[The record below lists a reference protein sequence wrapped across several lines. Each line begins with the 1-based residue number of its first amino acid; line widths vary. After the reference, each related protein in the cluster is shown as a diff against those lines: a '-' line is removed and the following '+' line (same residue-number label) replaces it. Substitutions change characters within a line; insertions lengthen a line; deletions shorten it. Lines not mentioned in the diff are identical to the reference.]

1 MNADESLLATL
12 FVCLMAAALA
22 VPGAQ
27 KLGLGRVLGYL
38 VAGILIGPWGLAMVR
53 EPVELKLLG
62 DIATG
67 MMLFLI
73 GFQLQPEI
81 LFRLRHR
88 ILTQGLPF
96 WVATTVLFTLVGL
109 TCGLDWPKALAIAAA
124 LALSSHTLVSEFV
137 ESKNLSGSSR
147 GDLAITVTTTHALLF
162 LPLMI
167 LLPLLGFGNPLQ
179 EPVGLQSVLLDLA
192 LSALVIACG
201 HWLFQHLLRYI
212 TATQA
217 PELFLVVV
225 LLMLIGVLL
234 LFIHFGSS
242 ALLGALLAG
251 YVMAASEFRQELA
264 STLRPW
270 RGMLLGFFFITLGVW
285 IDFGLLLR
293 YPLIVLAVLVVM
305 LVVKLLVA
313 LAINYFASDKE
324 QPHLL
329 TAMLVAPAGEL
340 SFVALGI
347 AIAYQAVDRQLGS
360 GLVVVIALS
369 MLLTPIMQM
378 LYSRR
383 RAQLSTATQAVSG
396 TGDVIEAP
404 EAAVDKTDTTQF
416 EDAQPDS
423 AIEPQVH
430 SHVTGAPVLIAG
442 FGRVGQTVCRL
453 LVSAGMQPTLID
465 HDPERLA
472 AVSRLGF
479 DTYCGDALRAD
490 LLEQAGLNNMQ
501 ALVIAVD
508 DRRRSMQLVSL
519 VQERFPHVRLIV
531 RSADRYHQ
539 VELASVGVD
548 SSHRE
553 NFESAVLLGED
564 ALAAI
569 GIDWEESERISEAFR
584 DHEARLMDAEIER
597 GREQVLAGEA
607 VFSPSLA
614 LGYTQVNGGL
624 ETLLSLDSEA
634 FARDIEQKSAN
645 DE

>member
-1 MNADESLLATL
+1 MNADESLLGTL

-53 EPVELKLLG
+53 EPVELELLA

-67 MMLFLI
+67 MLLFLI
-73 GFQLQPEI
+73 GFQLQPET
-81 LFRLRHR
+81 LLRLRGR

-96 WVATTVLFTLVGL
+96 WIVSTVLFTLIGL
-109 TCGLDWPKALAIAAA
+109 SLDLDWPKAVAVSAA
-124 LALSSHTLVSEFV
+124 LALSSHTLISEFV
-137 ESKNLSGSSR
+137 EIKNLSGSSR
-147 GDLAITVTTTHALLF
+147 GDLAISITTTHALLF

-192 LSALVIACG
+192 LSALVIAFG
-201 HWLFQHLLRYI
+201 HWVFKHVLRYI

-217 PELFLVVV
+217 PELFLIVV

-234 LFIHFGSS
+234 LFISFGSS

-305 LVVKLLVA
+305 LVSKLLVA
-313 LAINYFASDKE
+313 LAINYLSGDK
-324 QPHLL
+324 QRPHLL

-340 SFVALGI
+340 SFVALSI

-369 MLLTPIMQM
+369 MLLTPVMQM
-378 LYSRR
+378 LYKRR
-383 RAQLSTATQAVSG
+383 RAQLVGGVQ
-396 TGDVIEAP
+396 DVIGQAGATDAGLQEA
-404 EAAVDKTDTTQF
+404 DR
-416 EDAQPDS
+416 S
-423 AIEPQVH
+423 ASIPATEKVAY
-430 SHVTGAPVLIAG
+430 SHAKEVPVLIAG

-472 AVSRLGF
+472 EVSRLGF
-479 DTYCGDALRAD
+479 RTFCGDALRVD
-490 LLEQAGLNNMQ
+490 LLEQAGLDYMQ
-501 ALVIAVD
+501 VLVIAVD
-508 DRRRSMQLVSL
+508 DRRRSMELISL
-519 VQERFPHVRLIV
+519 VQDRFPHVKLVV
-531 RSADRYHQ
+531 RSTDRYQQ
-539 VELASVGVD
+539 VELACIGVD

-564 ALAAI
+564 ALASI

-584 DHEARLMDAEIER
+584 DHEARLMDEEIQR
-597 GREQVLAGEA
+597 GRERVLAGEA
-607 VFSPSLA
+607 VYSPSLA
-614 LGYTQVNGGL
+614 LGYTQVNGSL

-634 FARDIEQKSAN
+634 FVREIEQKSAI

>member
-1 MNADESLLATL
+1 M
-12 FVCLMAAALA
+12 
-22 VPGAQ
+22 
-27 KLGLGRVLGYL
+27 
-38 VAGILIGPWGLAMVR
+38 
-53 EPVELKLLG
+53 
-62 DIATG
+62 
-67 MMLFLI
+67 
-73 GFQLQPEI
+73 
-81 LFRLRHR
+81 
-88 ILTQGLPF
+88 
-96 WVATTVLFTLVGL
+96 LFTLIGL
-109 TCGLDWPKALAIAAA
+109 SFDLDWPKAVAVSAA
-124 LALSSHTLVSEFV
+124 LALSSHTLISEFV
-137 ESKNLSGSSR
+137 EAKNLSGSSR
-147 GDLAITVTTTHALLF
+147 GNLAISITTTHALLF

-192 LSALVIACG
+192 LSALVIAFG
-201 HWLFQHLLRYI
+201 HWVFKHLLRYI

-217 PELFLVVV
+217 PELFLIVV

-234 LFIHFGSS
+234 LFINFGSS

-270 RGMLLGFFFITLGVW
+270 RGMLMGFFFITLGVW

-293 YPLIVLAVLVVM
+293 YPLVVLAVLVVM
-305 LVVKLLVA
+305 LVTKLLVA
-313 LAINYFASDKE
+313 LAINYLAGDKE
-324 QPHLL
+324 RPHLL

-340 SFVALGI
+340 SFVALSI

-383 RAQLSTATQAVSG
+383 RAQLVGGAQDVVEEGGAT
-396 TGDVIEAP
+396 
-404 EAAVDKTDTTQF
+404 DKALR
-416 EDAQPDS
+416 E
-423 AIEPQVH
+423 
-430 SHVTGAPVLIAG
+430 TGASQVDQPGSDSVTEKPAYSHTNEVPVLIAG

-472 AVSRLGF
+472 EVSRLGF
-479 DTYCGDALRAD
+479 RTFCGDALRVD
-490 LLEQAGLNNMQ
+490 LLEQAGLDYMQ

-508 DRRRSMQLVSL
+508 DRRRSMQLISL
-519 VQERFPHVRLIV
+519 VQDRFPHIRLVV
-531 RSADRYHQ
+531 RSTDRYQQ
-539 VELASVGVD
+539 VELACIGVD

-564 ALAAI
+564 ALTAI

-584 DHEARLMDAEIER
+584 DHEARLMEEEIER
-597 GREQVLAGEA
+597 GRERVLAGEA
-607 VFSPSLA
+607 VYSPSLA
-614 LGYTQVNGGL
+614 LGYTQVNSGL
-624 ETLLSLDSEA
+624 EALLSLDSEA
-634 FARDIEQKSAN
+634 FAREIEQKSAI